1 MFSPSDRLRSIW
13 TQAVSLGWPVAVQQ
27 TLNTLMRT
35 VDILVTGFFSPAAV
49 AAIGLADLYSRLPLR
64 VGMGLGSGAIALS
77 SQETGRGAG
86 VTRDR
91 AVTQALLLGLLAGLP
106 LAAVGL
112 LFSEPLISVLGATAT
127 VARTGGTYLAI
138 VLAVAPL
145 RIVGFVGARALQGT
159 GDTRTPMAVNGT
171 ATLLNIVLSVAL
183 GLGVAGAP
191 RLGIVGVG
199 IATAVGR
206 TVEAVALVGVILS
219 PRVSLSL
226 ARPRGLL
233 LTRQLLAVSVPDIV
247 GGLSTELARF
257 PFNSLVLLFGTEANA
272 AYHIA
277 NRVYQQFTAPLFRAF
292 RTVSSILVGQELGA
306 GRPDDARYA
315 AYAICGLSLATLGV
329 AGGLLFAFAGP
340 LATVFTDDLATI
352 GYAADFN
359 RAFAVAM
366 VFIGVYFPFSGSLKG
381 AGDTRTPFWAG
392 VVGSYVFLLGASY
405 LLAVTLGYG
414 IVGVYVGIVLSY
426 VARAAIVGA
435 RMGGRDW
442 TDLAARMIDERAAAD
457 GDRDDRTD
465 RRG

>member
-35 VDILVTGFFSPAAV
+35 VDILVTGLFSPAAV

-64 VGMGLGSGAIALS
+64 IGMGLGSGAIALS

-206 TVEAVALVGVILS
+206 TVEAVALIGVILS

-226 ARPRGLL
+226 ARPRGFL
-233 LTRQLLAVSVPDIV
+233 LTRQLLAVSVPDIA
-247 GGLSTELARF
+247 GGMSTELARF

-315 AYAICGLSLATLGV
+315 AYAICGLSLAILGV

-340 LATVFTDDLATI
+340 LATLFTDDLATI

-366 VFIGVYFPFSGSLKG
+366 VFIGVYFPLSGSLKG

-392 VVGSYVFLLGASY
+392 VVGSYVFLLGTSY